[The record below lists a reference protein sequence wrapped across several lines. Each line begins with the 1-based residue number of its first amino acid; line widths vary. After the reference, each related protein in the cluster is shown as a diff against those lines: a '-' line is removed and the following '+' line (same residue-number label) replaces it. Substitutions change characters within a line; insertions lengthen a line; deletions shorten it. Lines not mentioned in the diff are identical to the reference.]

1 MRTNAQITVYS
12 DGPVPLKNVKLQRQ
26 NKAFPFIVIDD
37 EIFWAG
43 APLTSQMIF
52 EGVRNFRTYVQDC
65 KHLRQLVY

>member
-52 EGVRNFRTYVQDC
+52 EGEYGISVRMC
-65 KHLRQLVY
+65 KTAST

>member
-12 DGPVPLKNVKLQRQ
+12 DGPVPLENVKLQRQ

-52 EGVRNFRTYVQDC
+52 GREYGISVRMC
-65 KHLRQLVY
+65 KTAST